1 MTKLA
6 KLLNITPSVRNRDF
20 EFSGQKFKVRV
31 PLAKEAEEMF
41 NKASNPSEELV
52 EAKYHE
58 LSKDLIARK
67 DEILE
72 QKADVK
78 FLDNDVVL
86 GETSL
91 RKLAK
96 TQAGNEVR
104 VIESFKLLLSPTGES
119 IGDITYEQIQEEFP
133 LPVQLSLVKKIAEV
147 ISPSY
152 EEVRKN

>member
-1 MTKLA
+1 MTKLS
-6 KLLNITPSVRNRDF
+6 KLLNLTPAVRNRDF
-20 EFSGQKFKVRV
+20 EFQGQKFKVRV

-41 NKASNPSEELV
+41 NKASNPSDELV
-52 EAKYHE
+52 EEKYTE

-72 QKADVK
+72 QKADIK
-78 FLDNDVVL
+78 FLENDVVV

-91 RKLAK
+91 RTLAK
-96 TQAGNEVR
+96 TQAGNEIR

-119 IGDITYEQIQEEFP
+119 IGDITYDQIQEEFP
-133 LPVQLSLVKKIAEV
+133 LPIQLALVKRISEV